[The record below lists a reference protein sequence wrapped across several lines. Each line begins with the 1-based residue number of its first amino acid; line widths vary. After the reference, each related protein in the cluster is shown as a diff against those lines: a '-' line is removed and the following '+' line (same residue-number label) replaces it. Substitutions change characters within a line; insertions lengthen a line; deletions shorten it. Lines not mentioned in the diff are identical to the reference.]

1 MKFPILKYLTPI
13 WFSLAIAL
21 PQWAQAQGSGDL
33 SQKVSQLEAATAQ
46 NNRELARAINTMTQ
60 IQQDFQSIKGQVQA
74 SKYLTQE
81 SDRVYKDLDLRVSTL
96 EDKIDQIHQL
106 MKEMVQVKQTGGK
119 SAAVSDGETE
129 DFQTLLTMVNARDYT
144 SAASGF
150 LGFIRKYPKSSL
162 VPKAQFWVGESYYFL
177 GDYARSIK
185 AFQKLVDNHPQ
196 DSRVAQAIYRQGL
209 AFSRLKKYPEAK
221 LFYQKV
227 MSAYPNSAEAAKAQT
242 RLHQI
247 EEMEKNQVA
256 LGDSS
261 KKSESPPKERPE
273 VSADRPVYKLSPY
286 GKPAPEAPKSP
297 DADGAPSEG
306 TPSPSSPE
314 EPDSDTQPT
323 TPSENNSA
331 PLF

>member
-1 MKFPILKYLTPI
+1 M
-13 WFSLAIAL
+13 AL
-21 PQWAQAQGSGDL
+21 LPAMVRAQTSGDPL
-33 SQKVSQLEAATAQ
+33 GQKVQNLEANVAK
-46 NNRELARAINTMTQ
+46 NNREVARAVNLLTQ
-60 IQQDFQSIKGQVQA
+60 VQQDFQSIKGQIEA
-74 SKYLTQE
+74 SKFLTQE

-106 MKEMVQVKQTGGK
+106 MKELVQAQK
-119 SAAVSDGETE
+119 SGAPSSQVNTGETN

-150 LGFIRKYPKSSL
+150 QGFLRKYPKSEL
-162 VPKAQFWVGESYYFL
+162 RPKAQFWLGECYYFL

-185 AFQKLVDNHPQ
+185 EFQKLVEAYPQ

-209 AFSRLKKYPEAK
+209 AFSHLKKYAEAK

-227 MSAYPNSAEAAKAQT
+227 MASYPNSAEAAKAQT
-242 RLHQI
+242 RLHQL
-247 EEMEKNQVA
+247 EEMEKNQLA

-261 KKSESPPKERPE
+261 NKTETSPQERPE

-286 GKPAPEAPKSP
+286 GKPAGDAPPAANQAPATMPPTGPKEGGIPPPGDSTAP
-297 DADGAPSEG
+297 APSEDSGRPAGG
-306 TPSPSSPE
+306 TDSS
-314 EPDSDTQPT
+314 ST
-323 TPSENNSA
+323 